1 MNMVLSP
8 HSDAR
13 RLIQRLR
20 REELLRDALLRD
32 GEDDEGRG
40 RAVRTLHKLYTR
52 QLVRWR
58 LVVDAASLAAVADEE
73 GLLPS
78 WSPPIRPSSRE
89 ARAAI
94 IDRRLEDLFKG
105 LGQRIIQSKN
115 PVEAARKL
123 FHPPQRRGPKV
134 KNAER
139 DLVIAVE
146 VQKLRFR
153 GKKTSREQA
162 IFEVAETQGID
173 SEAVRRAVREQDAAH
188 NHKTIEWLA
197 RAGKTKVEELWEIK
211 I

>member
-1 MNMVLSP
+1 MTHTSQF
-8 HSDAR
+8 DGR
-13 RLIQRLR
+13 RLMQRSR
-20 REELLRDALLRD
+20 REELFRLALLRD
-32 GEDDEGRG
+32 AEDDERRG
-40 RAVRTLHKLYTR
+40 RAVRTLHRLHTR
-52 QLVRWR
+52 QLMRWR
-58 LVVDAASLAAVADEE
+58 LVVDAASLAAFANEE

-115 PVEAARKL
+115 PAEAARKL

-134 KNAER
+134 KYAER

-153 GKKTSREQA
+153 GKKTSREKA
-162 IFEVAETQGID
+162 IFEVAETRGVD
-173 SEAVRRAVREQDAAH
+173 SEAVRRIVKEMDADY